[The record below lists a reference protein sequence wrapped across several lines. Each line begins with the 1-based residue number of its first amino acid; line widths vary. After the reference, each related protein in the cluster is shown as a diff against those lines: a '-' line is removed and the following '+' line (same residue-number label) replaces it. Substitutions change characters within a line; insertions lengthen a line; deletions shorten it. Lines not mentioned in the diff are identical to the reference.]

1 MSRWLQS
8 SRPTKERASE
18 CCRESAVRRVV
29 CSQHRDRNVRLQALT
44 LDEVCTSL
52 GILDDVGIVK
62 VEGKRDMLKRT
73 VRPRAFAMR
82 GAGWGV
88 AAAAQWCHLL
98 EKSVAFANIA

>member
-1 MSRWLQS
+1 M
-8 SRPTKERASE
+8 
-18 CCRESAVRRVV
+18 RRVV
-29 CSQHRDRNVRLQALT
+29 YSQQRNRNVRLQALT

-73 VRPRAFAMR
+73 VRPGAFAMR

-88 AAAAQWCHLL
+88 AAAA
-98 EKSVAFANIA
+98 